1 MALGDQCIT
10 EVRADKT
17 GSTGDENAHGA
28 SLSGQ
33 VSIFEGCLSGRAQIT
48 HRRMGHG
55 VGMKSPSFRKYTSAG
70 RVIDRHSGGAW
81 GVGPA
86 LLN

>member
-1 MALGDQCIT
+1 M
-10 EVRADKT
+10 KT
-17 GSTGDENAHGA
+17 RIGA

-48 HRRMGHG
+48 HRGMGHG
-55 VGMKSPSFRKYTSAG
+55 LGMKSPTFRRYSSAG
-70 RVIDRHSGGAW
+70 TDWAAWVIDRHSGGAW